1 MVLCEPAW
9 FDASSFTRD
18 ASTFEIFSLWRAQR
32 WLAVAEADVGRKVR
46 DLILGQGSV
55 LGFRLVVV

>member
-18 ASTFEIFSLWRAQR
+18 ASTFEIFSPWRAQR
-32 WLAVAEADVGRKVR
+32 WLAVAQADVGRKVR

-55 LGFRLVVV
+55 LGF